1 MELRVELNKE
11 KQVAKVW
18 GCVSSGCMHFEEGE
32 SNVYASVDDRR
43 KDGLR
48 IEKTVYVR
56 KREEHLKFI
65 QDVMNDNLPTVGG
78 TLKADE
84 DELVEAYNFVVEKI
98 SRGFVGMK
106 NKEVR
111 YVGVKVEFT
120 SSRGINVHYRVRHE
134 REQDGANIV
143 VVLTAE
149 KGGERLVYR
158 CTGHTAN
165 SRAIIEEAAKAIGAY
180 ILFSDYVA
188 QQAAE
193 GGAQQ
198 SA

>member
-1 MELRVELNKE
+1 MELHLELNKE
-11 KQVAKVW
+11 KQVTKVW
-18 GCVSSGCMHFEEGE
+18 GCVSSGCIHFEEDE
-32 SNVYASVDDRR
+32 NNVYASVDDRR

-48 IEKTVYVR
+48 IEKTVFVR
-56 KREEHLKFI
+56 KREEHLEFV
-65 QDVMNDNLPTVGG
+65 QDMMNDNLPTVGG
-78 TLKADE
+78 TPKADE
-84 DELVEAYNFVVEKI
+84 DELVEAYKFVVERASK
-98 SRGFVGMK
+98 MK
-106 NKEVR
+106 
-111 YVGVKVEFT
+111 YVGVKVEFM
-120 SSRGINVHYRVRHE
+120 SAKGVKVYYRVRHE

-165 SRAIIEEAAKAIGAY
+165 SRAIIEEAAKAIGTY
-180 ILFSDYVA
+180 ILFSNYVA